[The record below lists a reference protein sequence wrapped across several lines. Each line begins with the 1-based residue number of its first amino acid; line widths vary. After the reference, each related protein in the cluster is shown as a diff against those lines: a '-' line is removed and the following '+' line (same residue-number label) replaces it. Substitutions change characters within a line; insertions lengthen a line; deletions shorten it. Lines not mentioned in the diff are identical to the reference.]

1 MGHLI
6 INLENRKATRE
17 SISGGKGAGLARL
30 RRAGFNV
37 PPGFVITTGIFH
49 GALTAAVRR
58 IAFENGPPDLEN
70 LEAVRDSFLSWDIIP
85 AHRNA
90 ILKAYRRLGGP
101 VAVRSSLVG
110 EDSKKASYA
119 GQLDTVL
126 DVSGDEE
133 VLAAVRKC
141 LASAFGS
148 RLWAYVYQKDG
159 TAADSMSMAVVVQSM
174 VKAVV
179 SGVAFS
185 ADPVSCERGV
195 IIESVPGPGT
205 DLVEGRATPDR
216 HRVDA
221 SGELTLALSP
231 GPALLTTGKMRELA
245 AVVRE
250 IAAKFGTPQDVE
262 WAFDGREFFILQARP
277 ITSVAA
283 RRVYSS
289 RMISEMAPG
298 LVKPLLWSTKQKSI
312 VEDVFAP
319 AFEEVLGH
327 SGADYSRLIQR
338 IHSRAYADVTMFGE
352 LLSRAGF
359 RPDFFEAMGRDAIAP
374 GPRASFK
381 PPPLPVLLR
390 ETRYGLKQLRLEPRL
405 RLLFRDQRRVLETYR
420 WFDWASAAPGN
431 LVDHLDRPN
440 DLHGRCLWH
449 MVQISMHLTFRN
461 RIFRRVLRKPLAGVH
476 AGDDLEGHG
485 RLITHRPHEEI
496 TRLAEH
502 ARTVEPRLLERIAGD
517 EDLDIRAE
525 LETTIEGRR
534 LTGHFDMFMRRYGF
548 LSANGGDFSEIPW
561 DENPRL
567 IWKTVARIAMARTP
581 AQWGAADTRRRE
593 ALDRARAGLSPLRG
607 LLFDRFRKSAAALVE
622 WRGNLGLLM
631 SEISYH
637 MRRCALAIGSELAVR
652 KVLGEAADVFYLFED
667 ELKRVITDP
676 REAGRAWELV
686 NARKAELAADA
697 AMDMPETICGDEG
710 AVSER
715 PAGVCASIG
724 QDFLP
729 GVGGSTGISTGR
741 ARVVRDPFLE
751 RERPGEAEI
760 LVVRVTDVGWT
771 PFVCGAAGLV
781 AETGGLLSH
790 SSIIARELGIPA
802 VVGVAEATSRIRE
815 GQLITV
821 DGTAGRVYFHPPE
834 RAAS

>member
-6 INLENRKATRE
+6 INLENRKAARE

-58 IAFENGPPDLEN
+58 IAFENGPRDLEN
-70 LEAVRDSFLSWDIIP
+70 LEAVRESFLSWDIIP

-90 ILKAYRRLGGP
+90 ILKAYRRLGGA

-148 RLWAYVYQKDG
+148 RLWAYIYQKDLS
-159 TAADSMSMAVVVQSM
+159 AADGMSMAVIVQSM
-174 VKAVV
+174 VKSVV

-205 DLVEGRATPDR
+205 DLAQGRTTPDR
-216 HRVDA
+216 HRVDV
-221 SGELTLALSP
+221 SGELTVALSP
-231 GPALLTTGKMRELA
+231 GPALLATDRMRELA
-245 AVVRE
+245 ALVRE
-250 IAAKFGTPQDVE
+250 IAEKFGTPQDVE
-262 WAFDGREFFILQARP
+262 WAFDGRDFFFLQARP

-289 RMISEMAPG
+289 RMISDMAPG
-298 LVKPLLWSTKQKSI
+298 LVKPLLWSTKHKSI

-319 AFEEVLGH
+319 VFEEVLGH
-327 SGADYSRLIQR
+327 SGADYSRLIHR

-359 RPDFFEAMGRDAIAP
+359 PPDLFEAMARDGT
-374 GPRASFK
+374 GPETRVSFK
-381 PPPLPVLLR
+381 PPPLPLLFR
-390 ETRYGLKQLRLEPRL
+390 ETRYGLKQFRLEPRL
-405 RLLFRDQRRVLETYR
+405 RRLFRDQRRLLETYR
-420 WFDWASAAPGN
+420 WFDWTSAPPGN
-431 LVDHLDRPN
+431 LVDHLDRLN
-440 DLHGRCLWH
+440 GLHGRCLWH
-449 MVQISMHLTFRN
+449 LVQISMHMTLRA
-461 RIFRRVLRKPLAGVH
+461 RLLRRLLRKPLAGVH
-476 AGDDLEGHG
+476 GGDDLDGHG
-485 RLITHRPHEEI
+485 RLITHKPYEEI

-502 ARTVEPRLLERIAGD
+502 ARAVEPRLLERIAGD

-548 LSANGGDFSEIPW
+548 LSANGSDFSEIPW

-567 IWKTVARIAMARTP
+567 FWKTVARIAMARTP
-581 AQWGAADTRRRE
+581 VQWGDAGARRSE
-593 ALDRARAGLSPLRG
+593 ALDRARAGLSPVRG
-607 LLFDRFRKSAAALVE
+607 LLFDHFRRSAAALLE
-622 WRGNLGLLM
+622 WRGNVGLLM

-667 ELKRVITDP
+667 ELKRAIADP
-676 REAGRAWELV
+676 REAGRAWGLV
-686 NARKAELAADA
+686 NARRAELAADA
-697 AMDMPETICGDEG
+697 VLDMPETICGDEAAAPG
-710 AVSER
+710 R
-715 PAGVCASIG
+715 PAGTAP
-724 QDFLP
+724 DFLP
-729 GVGGSTGISTGR
+729 GIGGSTGISTGR
-741 ARVVRDPFLE
+741 ARVIRDPFLA
-751 RERPGEAEI
+751 RERPGEGEI

-781 AETGGLLSH
+781 SETGGLLSH

-802 VVGVAEATSRIRE
+802 VVGVCDATSRIRE

-834 RAAS
+834 RAAD

>member
-1 MGHLI
+1 MGQLI
-6 INLENRKATRE
+6 INLENRKAARK

-49 GALTAAVRR
+49 GALTAAVSRM
-58 IAFENGPPDLEN
+58 AFENGPPDLEN
-70 LEAVRDSFLSWDIIP
+70 LEAVRDSFLSWGIIP

-148 RLWAYVYQKDG
+148 QLWAYVYHKDLS
-159 TAADSMSMAVVVQSM
+159 AADRMSMAVVVQSM

-185 ADPVSCERGV
+185 ADPVNCERGV

-205 DLVEGRATPDR
+205 YLVGGRASPDR

-221 SGELTLALSP
+221 SGELTVALST
-231 GPALLTTGKMRELA
+231 GTALLTTERMRELA
-245 AVVRE
+245 AVVRD

-289 RMISEMAPG
+289 RMLSDMVPG
-298 LVKPLLWSTKQKSI
+298 LVKPLLWSTKHKSV

-319 AFEEVLGH
+319 VFEEVLGH

-359 RPDFFEAMGRDAIAP
+359 PPDFFEAMARDDTAP
-374 GPRASFK
+374 GPRPSFK
-381 PPPLPVLLR
+381 PPPLPLLFR

-405 RLLFRDQRRVLETYR
+405 RRLFKEERRLLETYR

-431 LVDHLDRPN
+431 LVDHLDRLN

-449 MVQISMHLTFRN
+449 LVQISMHMTFRA
-461 RIFRRVLRKPLAGVH
+461 RFLRRVLRKPFAGVH

-485 RLITHRPHEEI
+485 RVITHQPYEEI

-502 ARTVEPRLLERIAGD
+502 ARAVGPRLLERIAGD

-548 LSANGGDFSEIPW
+548 LSANGSDFSEIPW

-567 IWKTVARIAMARTP
+567 IWMTVARIAMARTQ
-581 AQWGAADTRRRE
+581 AHWGDADARRRE
-593 ALDRARAGLSPLRG
+593 ALDRARAGLSPVRG
-607 LLFDRFRKSAAALVE
+607 LLFDRFRKSAAALGE
-622 WRGNLGLLM
+622 WRGNVGLLM

-652 KVLGEAADVFYLFED
+652 KVLGEPADVFYLFED
-667 ELKRVITDP
+667 ELKRVLADP
-676 REAGRAWELV
+676 REAGRAWGLV
-686 NARKAELAADA
+686 DARKAELAADA
-697 AMDMPETICGDEG
+697 LLDMPETICGDETVAPG
-710 AVSER
+710 H
-715 PAGVCASIG
+715 PAGAGASAA
-724 QDFLP
+724 QDFLS
-729 GVGGSTGISTGR
+729 GIGGSTGISTGR
-741 ARVVRDPFLE
+741 ARVIRDPILA

-781 AETGGLLSH
+781 SETGGLLSH

-802 VVGVAEATSRIRE
+802 VVGVREATSRIRE

-834 RAAS
+834 RAAD